1 MKNDELLKNYAG
13 ISTRIR
19 RIFAYHYD
27 QIQREVQ
34 TEISTLTPELQAQ
47 FMDLIIEYM
56 EESINWPDPDDQETF
71 EKQLLM
77 KTLKNIQDLKKL
89 LLPYTIYT
97 YDYAGGLIT
106 TDYIEIY
113 EIEIEDEPFDEFLFL
128 GNIIIYAS
136 EYDLFENLR
145 ENLIRMDLT
154 KGADDQYYDYSP
166 SQVEAILFG
175 ILQLTPEHQDII
187 VIDLKKHLKS
197 FIQDKDQAEEMITQ
211 YTCYYNAIKR
221 WESNHEETEILHQLE
236 ISNLLEQLK
245 NN

>member
-1 MKNDELLKNYAG
+1 MKNNELLKKYAG

-47 FMDLIIEYM
+47 FMDLVVEYM
-56 EESINWPDPDDQETF
+56 EESINWPDPDDQETL
-71 EKQLLM
+71 E
-77 KTLKNIQDLKKL
+77 NIQDLKKL
-89 LLPYTIYT
+89 LFNPYTIYT
-97 YDYAGGLIT
+97 YDYAGGFIINDT

-113 EIEIEDEPFDEFLFL
+113 EIEIEDEPFDEFL
-128 GNIIIYAS
+128 GYIITYAS
-136 EYDLFENLR
+136 EKDLFENLR

-221 WESNHEETEILHQLE
+221 WESNHKETEILHQLE

>member
-1 MKNDELLKNYAG
+1 MKPIITVNEYPIGWEWLDKVPLEDFTWL
-13 ISTRIR
+13 IEIFSTITDNTDTYD
-19 RIFAYHYD
+19 FAD
-27 QIQREVQ
+27 G
-34 TEISTLTPELQAQ
+34 
-47 FMDLIIEYM
+47 LII
-56 EESINWPDPDDQETF
+56 ND
-71 EKQLLM
+71 
-77 KTLKNIQDLKKL
+77 
-89 LLPYTIYT
+89 
-97 YDYAGGLIT
+97 T

-113 EIEIEDEPFDEFLFL
+113 EIEIEDEPFDEFL
-128 GNIIIYAS
+128 GYIITYAS
-136 EYDLFENLR
+136 EKDLFENLR
-145 ENLIRMDLT
+145 ENLILMDLT

-221 WESNHEETEILHQLE
+221 WESNHKKTEILHQLE

>member
-1 MKNDELLKNYAG
+1 MEPIITINEYPIGWEWLDKVPLEDFTWLIE
-13 ISTRIR
+13 
-19 RIFAYHYD
+19 IFATMTD
-27 QIQREVQ
+27 N
-34 TEISTLTPELQAQ
+34 T
-47 FMDLIIEYM
+47 D
-56 EESINWPDPDDQETF
+56 
-71 EKQLLM
+71 
-77 KTLKNIQDLKKL
+77 
-89 LLPYTIYT
+89 T
-97 YDYAGGLIT
+97 YDYAGGFIINDT

-113 EIEIEDEPFDEFLFL
+113 EIEIEDEPFDEFL
-128 GNIIIYAS
+128 GNIITYAS

-221 WESNHEETEILHQLE
+221 WESNHKETEILHQLE